1 MELILERFCR
11 PGQVV
16 CDPAMLNR
24 AGAALA
30 ARKLGCRFV
39 GAAAVQSW
47 RDRIHV
53 RLASAEDLRN
63 DPEVANG
70 MDLP

>member
-1 MELILERFCR
+1 MAMELILERFCR

-39 GAAAVQSW
+39 GAAAVQS
-47 RDRIHV
+47 
-53 RLASAEDLRN
+53 
-63 DPEVANG
+63 
-70 MDLP
+70 